1 MSFKY
6 QIIYSTNE
14 VALKRKSY
22 LICKIPVDQRI
33 RYSLFS
39 NWNHLIFYHPLLKIW
54 KSMPRTMESCVICLL
69 FIPGFVNKNNVGIT
83 ICERNDT
90 FQLIQRRERGWKRV
104 GYPFLFFT
112 FSRLNFLFFTAVS
125 ATVIRQFSELCP
137 RFGTSETTKR
147 LPRTYRLISSRNV
160 TGNIVSRSTKMCWK
174 NRSKVSVR
182 YTKEEIE
189 IKVARR

>member
-69 FIPGFVNKNNVGIT
+69 FIPGFLNKNNVGIT

-137 RFGTSETTKR
+137 RFGTSKTTKR
-147 LPRTYRLISSRNV
+147 LAATDIPPDIVPECNRKHCLASHENV
-160 TGNIVSRSTKMCWK
+160 LEEPIKSM
-174 NRSKVSVR
+174 R

-189 IKVARR
+189 IKVAQR